1 MEQDD
6 DEISLRSLESTIS
19 DFNDRQ
25 DLFVS
30 VSVQGE
36 VHDKWV
42 LTTIPMSNNHISSR
56 PVAQSLLRN
65 SNNEL
70 SRIIELRKLSR
81 SVRTPEKL
89 KYNVLDGSALTK
101 LNWMKL
107 LNGYIRGSEKPMAFD
122 ESDFSLCLRYK
133 AVSYAATKASLLS
146 KFCADCS
153 SILNSEK
160 PTPILVEGLII
171 NHREE
176 IQDSKM
182 SSNKEEKSSRRGF
195 LFFGKRTTNL
205 MRYAS
210 ALDELVSVLERV
222 ETESIPLSHKIE
234 RSCSIGR
241 AAPQKA
247 YKQFPFRR
255 FTSSMYPGN
264 SHANYGNQYQRPSG
278 PPPSRIYQPP
288 AGAPPSRQYERPPAP
303 PPNWGNQQTQTYQG
317 TGGVSYQ
324 QPTQQPPMPNFN
336 MQNQQINGTNNV
348 QQFQYSSCTGR
359 KKALLVGINYIGT
372 SNALRGCINDVHN
385 MFNFLTQTQGYKAE
399 DIVMLTD
406 DQRELVKVPTKAN
419 MIRAM
424 QWLVKD
430 ARPGDSLFFH
440 YSGHG
445 GQEEDQDG
453 DEEDGYDDCIY
464 PVDFQQTG
472 SLVDDVMHDIM
483 VKSLPA
489 GCRLTCIFDS
499 CHSGTAL
506 DLPFCYRAQDGGI
519 KEYNVWKESS
529 GDALNLVTGYLT
541 RNTGLMMNSVSNVFK
556 RIKATSGSRAEQIK
570 QAKMSP
576 ADVIMFSGCKDSQT
590 SADANES
597 GSFTGA
603 LSYAFIK
610 VLRENPIQS
619 YLTLLQNIRAVLAQ
633 KYTQKPQLSS
643 SHQIDPNVR
652 FIM

>member
-1 MEQDD
+1 
-6 DEISLRSLESTIS
+6 
-19 DFNDRQ
+19 
-25 DLFVS
+25 
-30 VSVQGE
+30 
-36 VHDKWV
+36 
-42 LTTIPMSNNHISSR
+42 
-56 PVAQSLLRN
+56 
-65 SNNEL
+65 
-70 SRIIELRKLSR
+70 
-81 SVRTPEKL
+81 
-89 KYNVLDGSALTK
+89 
-101 LNWMKL
+101 
-107 LNGYIRGSEKPMAFD
+107 
-122 ESDFSLCLRYK
+122 
-133 AVSYAATKASLLS
+133 
-146 KFCADCS
+146 
-153 SILNSEK
+153 
-160 PTPILVEGLII
+160 
-171 NHREE
+171 
-176 IQDSKM
+176 
-182 SSNKEEKSSRRGF
+182 
-195 LFFGKRTTNL
+195 
-205 MRYAS
+205 
-210 ALDELVSVLERV
+210 
-222 ETESIPLSHKIE
+222 
-234 RSCSIGR
+234 
-241 AAPQKA
+241 
-247 YKQFPFRR
+247 
-255 FTSSMYPGN
+255 MYPGN